1 MAQSKTAVIRSDLD
15 IVIARTMARDMAKAL
30 GFGPIDQAR
39 IATAVSEL
47 ARNIFLYAG
56 TGNVTVRD
64 IEKGSRK
71 GIEIICEDQ
80 GPGIP
85 NIDLVMQDGYS
96 TSRGM
101 GMGLPG
107 AKRLMDEFDIKSKEG
122 VGTTI
127 VCRKRRRTYAGCS
140 ACQVRVVARSGWQIV
155 RVSASL
161 PGEYLRSRKPAARE
175 SHADVVRHQASQPVV
190 ALHRHSYRHQMAQ

>member
-1 MAQSKTAVIRSDLD
+1 MAQGKAAVIRSDLD
-15 IVIARTMARDMAKAL
+15 IVIARTLARDTAKSL
-30 GFGPIDQAR
+30 GFGAIDQAR

-56 TGNVTVRD
+56 TGTVTVR
-64 IEKGSRK
+64 EVERNGRK
-71 GIEIICEDQ
+71 GVEVICEDQ
-80 GPGIP
+80 GPGIH

-107 AKRLMDEFDIKSKEG
+107 AKRLMDEFDIHSQEG

-127 VCRKRRRTYAGCS
+127 ICRKWR
-140 ACQVRVVARSGWQIV
+140 
-155 RVSASL
+155 
-161 PGEYLRSRKPAARE
+161 
-175 SHADVVRHQASQPVV
+175 
-190 ALHRHSYRHQMAQ
+190 M

>member
-1 MAQSKTAVIRSDLD
+1 MAQPKTAVIRSDLD
-15 IVIARTMARDMAKAL
+15 IVIARTMARDAAKSL
-30 GFGPIDQAR
+30 GFGAIDQAR

-56 TGNVTVRD
+56 TGNVTVREV
-64 IEKGSRK
+64 EKPGRK
-71 GIEIICEDQ
+71 GIEIVCEDQ

-107 AKRLMDEFDIKSKEG
+107 AKRLMDEFNIRSQEG

-127 VCRKRRRTYAGCS
+127 TCRKW
-140 ACQVRVVARSGWQIV
+140 RS
-155 RVSASL
+155 
-161 PGEYLRSRKPAARE
+161 
-175 SHADVVRHQASQPVV
+175 
-190 ALHRHSYRHQMAQ
+190 

>member
-1 MAQSKTAVIRSDLD
+1 MSQPKAATIRSDLD
-15 IVIARTMARDMAKAL
+15 IVSARTLARDTAKAL
-30 GFGPIDQAR
+30 GFGAIDQAR

-56 TGNVTVRD
+56 TGSVTVREVD
-64 IEKGSRK
+64 RSGRK

-85 NIDLVMQDGYS
+85 DMELAMSDGYTS
-96 TSRGM
+96 SRGM

-107 AKRLMDEFDIKSKEG
+107 AKRLMDEFDIHSQQG

-127 VCRKRRRTYAGCS
+127 TCRKW
-140 ACQVRVVARSGWQIV
+140 RS
-155 RVSASL
+155 
-161 PGEYLRSRKPAARE
+161 
-175 SHADVVRHQASQPVV
+175 
-190 ALHRHSYRHQMAQ
+190 

>member
-1 MAQSKTAVIRSDLD
+1 MGQLKTAVIRSDLD
-15 IVIARTMARDMAKAL
+15 IVIARTMARDVAKAL
-30 GFGPIDQAR
+30 GFGAIDQAR

-56 TGNVTVRD
+56 TGNVTVREID
-64 IEKGSRK
+64 KNSRK
-71 GIEIICEDQ
+71 GIEIVCEDQ
-80 GPGIP
+80 GPGIA

-107 AKRLMDEFDIKSKEG
+107 AKRLMDEFSIRSQEN

-127 VCRKRRRTYAGCS
+127 TCRKW
-140 ACQVRVVARSGWQIV
+140 RS
-155 RVSASL
+155 
-161 PGEYLRSRKPAARE
+161 
-175 SHADVVRHQASQPVV
+175 
-190 ALHRHSYRHQMAQ
+190 

>member
-56 TGNVTVRD
+56 TGNVTVRN

-107 AKRLMDEFDIKSKEG
+107 AKRLMDEFDIKSQEG

-127 VCRKRRRTYAGCS
+127 ICRKWRT
-140 ACQVRVVARSGWQIV
+140 
-155 RVSASL
+155 
-161 PGEYLRSRKPAARE
+161 
-175 SHADVVRHQASQPVV
+175 
-190 ALHRHSYRHQMAQ
+190 

>member
-1 MAQSKTAVIRSDLD
+1 MAQGKAAVIRSDLD
-15 IVIARTMARDMAKAL
+15 IVIARTLARDTAKSL
-30 GFGPIDQAR
+30 GFGAIDQAR
-39 IATAVSEL
+39 IATAVREL

-56 TGNVTVRD
+56 TGTVTVRVV
-64 IEKGSRK
+64 ERSGRK
-71 GIEIICEDQ
+71 GIEIVCEDQ

-107 AKRLMDEFDIKSKEG
+107 AKRLMDEFDIRSQEG

-127 VCRKRRRTYAGCS
+127 
-140 ACQVRVVARSGWQIV
+140 I
-155 RVSASL
+155 
-161 PGEYLRSRKPAARE
+161 SRKWR
-175 SHADVVRHQASQPVV
+175 
-190 ALHRHSYRHQMAQ
+190 M